1 LYKKVIKPILDC
13 IIAAIML
20 CFALLPGM
28 LIALILRIIQGKNG
42 VFFTQPRTGKDEEV
56 FGLLK
61 FKTMNDKCDAQGNL
75 LPDEKRLTAI
85 GRFIRKTS
93 LDELPQLFNVLCGQ
107 MSLVG
112 PRPLLVEYLPMYNAI
127 QSRRHEVKPG
137 ITGWAQVNGRNAISW
152 EQKFKLDVWY
162 VDNISVVL
170 DLKILFLTLKKVVVR
185 EGISADGHVTMDYFK
200 GNKTSA

>member
-1 LYKKVIKPILDC
+1 
-13 IIAAIML
+13 
-20 CFALLPGM
+20 M

-42 VFFTQPRTGKDEEV
+42 VFFTQLRPGKDEEV
-56 FGLLK
+56 FRLLK

-93 LDELPQLFNVLCGQ
+93 LDELPQLFNVLCGH

-112 PRPLLVEYLPMYNAI
+112 PRPLLVEYLPIYNAI
-127 QSRRHEVKPG
+127 QCRRHEVKPG

-152 EQKFKLDVWY
+152 QQKFELDVWY
-162 VDNISVVL
+162 VDHCSLLL
-170 DLKILFLTLKKVVVR
+170 DLHILLLTLKKVVVR
-185 EGISADGHVTMDYFK
+185 EGISYSGHATTERFK
-200 GNKTSA
+200 GN

>member
-1 LYKKVIKPILDC
+1 MDC
-13 IIAAIML
+13 IIAAIIL

-42 VFFTQPRTGKDEEV
+42 VFFTQLRPGKDEEV
-56 FGLLK
+56 FRLLK

-93 LDELPQLFNVLCGQ
+93 LDELPQLFNVLCGH

-112 PRPLLVEYLPMYNAI
+112 PRPLLVEYLPIYNAI
-127 QSRRHEVKPG
+127 QCRRHEVKPG

-152 EQKFKLDVWY
+152 QQKFELDVWY
-162 VDNISVVL
+162 VDHCSFLL
-170 DLKILFLTLKKVVVR
+170 DFRILLLTLKKVVVR
-185 EGISADGHVTMDYFK
+185 EGINAQGAATAEYFS
-200 GNKTSA
+200 GNN

>member
-13 IIAAIML
+13 IIAAIIL

-42 VFFTQPRTGKDEEV
+42 VFFTQLRPGKDEEV
-56 FGLLK
+56 FRLLK

-112 PRPLLVEYLPMYNAI
+112 PRPLLVEYLPIYNAI
-127 QSRRHEVKPG
+127 QCRRHEVKPG

-152 EQKFKLDVWY
+152 QQKFELDVWY
-162 VDNISVVL
+162 VDHCSFLL
-170 DLKILFLTLKKVVVR
+170 DFRILLLTLKKVVVR
-185 EGISADGHVTMDYFK
+185 EGINAQGAATAEYFS
-200 GNKTSA
+200 GNN

>member
-1 LYKKVIKPILDC
+1 LDC
-13 IIAAIML
+13 IIAAIIL

-42 VFFTQPRTGKDEEV
+42 VFFTQLRPGKDEEV
-56 FGLLK
+56 FRLLK

-93 LDELPQLFNVLCGQ
+93 LDELPQLFNVLCGH

-112 PRPLLVEYLPMYNAI
+112 PRPLLVEYLPIYNAI
-127 QSRRHEVKPG
+127 QCRRHEVKPG

-152 EQKFKLDVWY
+152 QQKFELDVWY
-162 VDNISVVL
+162 VDHCSLLL
-170 DLKILFLTLKKVVVR
+170 DLHILLLTLKKVVVR
-185 EGISADGHVTMDYFK
+185 EGISYSGHATTERFK
-200 GNKTSA
+200 GN